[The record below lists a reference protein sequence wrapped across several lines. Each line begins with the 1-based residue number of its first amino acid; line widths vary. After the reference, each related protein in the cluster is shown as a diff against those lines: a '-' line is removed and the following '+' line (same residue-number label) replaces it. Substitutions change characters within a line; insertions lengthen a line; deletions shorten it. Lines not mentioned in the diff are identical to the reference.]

1 MNSKYK
7 ELKLKYDK
15 YKWPIWFIAGI
26 LVVLVFL
33 IPYYVLRENAFFM
46 IHDELDDGIFKY
58 MLYAKNFGNNGSFIP
73 EFMGGQNRYTITIS
87 TFWGIFLY
95 KTFAP
100 YAAFAIMLTIVV
112 FTGYTG
118 VYLLGK
124 EISDNAFASFAAA
137 CLFSY
142 LPFKSMFGL
151 NIVGFPLLIYLLIKL
166 GKVHQEKYWL
176 YFLILIYYAFGTTLA
191 WAGFMSIGFLTLA
204 IIGFS
209 IFDKKHNVYIGNLV
223 VADIILIAIQIF
235 TSWDL
240 IKSTVGPAK
249 VVSHREELIL
259 NSYDNIWALFKEMMY
274 IGGSHSECCSKVIAL
289 SAIVLLIGVPI
300 LVHFMA
306 KAQIDNVL
314 KINTKYKLLCI
325 FYGANVL
332 NALFTCFYCNAFIV
346 GLRQNLG
353 GIFKTFQANRIYW
366 IMPAC
371 WMAVLILEIAILW
384 DIAEVFIV
392 EFIFKKMRFI
402 ALLPCVVIFT
412 LVLIY
417 ARNVYLSSPFYHNIR
432 LMFFPDTY
440 HVESWRKYY
449 AEDLYAE
456 IDEAIGRD
464 KSTYRVASI
473 GVDPAVALF
482 NGFYTVDGY
491 STDYPLEYK
500 HRFREII
507 EKELD
512 KNESNKGY
520 FDNWGNRCFV
530 YTADLGNR
538 FDIYRGENTEINI
551 DINTAKLKE
560 MGGEYIFSAVKIANA
575 DSLGLTSISD
585 TPFIKDADSYGIW
598 VYEVK

>member
-1 MNSKYK
+1 M
-7 ELKLKYDK
+7 
-15 YKWPIWFIAGI
+15 AGI

-33 IPYYVLRENAFFM
+33 IPYYVLRENAYFM

-95 KTFAP
+95 KYFAP

-112 FTGYTG
+112 FTGYIG

-176 YFLILIYYAFGTTLA
+176 YFLLLIYYAFGTTLA

-204 IIGFS
+204 IIGFA
-209 IFDKKHNVYIGNLV
+209 IFDKHHNVYIGNLV
-223 VADIILIAIQIF
+223 VADIILIAIQVF

-240 IKSTVGPAK
+240 IKSTIGPAK
-249 VVSHREELIL
+249 VISHREELVL
-259 NSYDNIWALFKEMMY
+259 NSYHDLWALFKDMMF

-300 LVHFMA
+300 LVHFMT
-306 KAQIDNVL
+306 KVQIDNVL
-314 KINTKYKLLCI
+314 KINNKYKLLCI

-332 NALFTCFYCNAFIV
+332 NALFTCFYCSEPIV
-346 GLRQNLG
+346 ALRQNIG

-366 IMPAC
+366 LMPAC
-371 WMAVLILEIAILW
+371 FMAVMILEIAILW
-384 DIAEVFIV
+384 DIAEIFII
-392 EFIFKKMRFI
+392 EFIFKKQRFF
-402 ALLPCVVIFT
+402 AAFPCVVIIA

-432 LMFFPDTY
+432 LMVFPDTY
-440 HVESWRKYY
+440 HVDSWRQYY
-449 AEDLYAE
+449 AEDLYAK

-473 GVDPAVALF
+473 GVNPAVALF

-500 HRFREII
+500 HKFRRII
-507 EKELD
+507 ENELAKD
-512 KNESNKGY
+512 ESNRLY

-530 YTADLGNR
+530 YTADLGKR

-551 DINTAKLKE
+551 DLNINALKE

-575 DSLGLTSISD
+575 ESLGLESISD

>member
-15 YKWPIWFIAGI
+15 HKWTVWFILGI
-26 LVVLVFL
+26 LAVLVFL
-33 IPYYVLRENAFFM
+33 IPYYTLRENAYFM

-95 KTFAP
+95 KNFAP
-100 YAAFAIMLTIVV
+100 YTAFALMLTIVV
-112 FTGYTG
+112 LTGYVG

-124 EISDNAFASFAAA
+124 EISDNAFASFTAAV
-137 CLFSY
+137 LFSY

-151 NIVGFPLLIYLLIKL
+151 NIVGFPLLIWILIKL
-166 GKVHQEKYWL
+166 GQMNKEKYWVYYIVL
-176 YFLILIYYAFGTTLA
+176 LYYAFGTTLA
-191 WAGFMSIGFLTLA
+191 WAGYMSIGFLTLA
-204 IIGFS
+204 CIIFS
-209 IFDKKHNVYIGNLV
+209 ITDRRHNISIGNLV
-223 VADIILIAIQIF
+223 LADIILIVIQVF
-235 TSWDL
+235 TSIDL
-240 IKSTVGPAK
+240 IKSTIGPDS
-249 VVSHREELIL
+249 VVSHREELVL
-259 NSYDNIWALFKEMMY
+259 NSYHDVFALFKEMMF

-289 SAIVLLIGVPI
+289 SAPILIVGIPI

-306 KAQIDNVL
+306 KVQIDKVL
-314 KINTKYKLLCI
+314 QINNKYKLLCI

-332 NALFTCFYCNAFIV
+332 NALFTCFYCNDFIV
-346 GLRQNLG
+346 RIRQNLG

-384 DIAEVFIV
+384 DIAEVFII
-392 EFIFKKMRFI
+392 EFIFKKLRFLAVFPVLAI
-402 ALLPCVVIFT
+402 CGTV
-412 LVLIY
+412 LVY
-417 ARNVYLSSPFYHNIR
+417 SRNVYLSSPFYHNIR
-432 LMFFPDTY
+432 LIVFPETY
-440 HVESWRKYY
+440 HMENWRKYY

-473 GVDPAVALF
+473 GVNPAVALF

-500 HRFREII
+500 HEFRQII
-507 EKELD
+507 KKELD
-512 KNESNKGY
+512 KNESNRGY
-520 FDNWGNRCFV
+520 FDNWGNRCFI

-551 DINTAKLKE
+551 DIDTSKLKE

-575 DSLGLTSISD
+575 DSLGLESISD

>member
-26 LVVLVFL
+26 LAVLVFL
-33 IPYYVLRENAFFM
+33 IPYYVLRENAYFM

-58 MLYAKNFGNNGSFIP
+58 MLYAKNFGQNGSFIP

-95 KTFAP
+95 KYFAP

-112 FTGYTG
+112 FTGFTG

-176 YFLILIYYAFGTTLA
+176 YFLLLIYYAFGTTLA

-204 IIGFS
+204 IIGFA
-209 IFDKKHNVYIGNLV
+209 IFDKHHNVYIGNLV
-223 VADIILIAIQIF
+223 VADIILIAIQVF

-240 IKSTVGPAK
+240 IKSTIGPAK
-249 VVSHREELIL
+249 VISHREELVL
-259 NSYDNIWALFKEMMY
+259 NSYHDLWALFKDMMF

-300 LVHFMA
+300 LVHFMT
-306 KAQIDNVL
+306 KVQIDNVL
-314 KINTKYKLLCI
+314 KINNKYKLLCI

-332 NALFTCFYCNAFIV
+332 NALFTCFYCSEPIV
-346 GLRQNLG
+346 ALRQNIG

-366 IMPAC
+366 LMPAC
-371 WMAVLILEIAILW
+371 FMAVMILEIAILW
-384 DIAEVFIV
+384 DIAEVFII
-392 EFIFKKMRFI
+392 EFIFKKQRFF
-402 ALLPCVVIFT
+402 AAFPCVVIIA

-432 LMFFPDTY
+432 LMAFPDTY
-440 HVESWRKYY
+440 HVDSWRQYY
-449 AEDLYAE
+449 LQ
-456 IDEAIGRD
+456 
-464 KSTYRVASI
+464 S
-473 GVDPAVALF
+473 
-482 NGFYTVDGY
+482 GF
-491 STDYPLEYK
+491 
-500 HRFREII
+500 
-507 EKELD
+507 
-512 KNESNKGY
+512 
-520 FDNWGNRCFV
+520 NRC
-530 YTADLGNR
+530 
-538 FDIYRGENTEINI
+538 
-551 DINTAKLKE
+551 
-560 MGGEYIFSAVKIANA
+560 
-575 DSLGLTSISD
+575 
-585 TPFIKDADSYGIW
+585 
-598 VYEVK
+598 